1 MSCHLQTIECVL
13 GWVAVNAAC
22 LCRLYLEIP
31 TPRVL
36 DVGVGNVQAIR
47 LIAIVMIGH
56 WNSGR
61 FIIKDVFMPSVID
74 PLVAIL
80 ATPLSQ
86 TPLPHVLQLPAP
98 LPPPPPP
105 PSPSEG
111 PVSGEETSS
120 EDSKR
125 TRVSSSP
132 PLPLGEQGE
141 RGGGGGHKHGA
152 DCGWERFSPSPPFGR
167 GDYRAILSYQP
178 PPIVTKAQTSPR
190 PNSLISPLPTA
201 LR

>member
-1 MSCHLQTIECVL
+1 M
-13 GWVAVNAAC
+13 AVNAAC

-47 LIAIVMIGH
+47 RVADVMIGH

-61 FIIKDVFMPSVID
+61 FIIKDVLMPNVID

-86 TPLPHVLQLPAP
+86 TPLPHVLRLPSR
-98 LPPPPPP
+98 LPPHQRPFSTPPPP
-105 PSPSEG
+105 PSEG
-111 PVSGEETSS
+111 LVLGEETSS

-132 PLPLGEQGE
+132 PLSLGEQGE
-141 RGGGGGHKHGA
+141 RGGWGHGHGA
-152 DCGWERFSPSPPFGR
+152 GCGWERFSPSPPFGGR
-167 GDYRAILSYQP
+167 KDGAILSS
-178 PPIVTKAQTSPR
+178 ATSHS
-190 PNSLISPLPTA
+190 N
-201 LR
+201 